1 MIHKRSLNLTAR
13 IVVIFAISL
22 FRAAIIPAAPQV
34 DQIQP
39 EVTYFHD
46 DIQAVLQI
54 EKLIQAENWPQMA
67 TVTDEFLANSL
78 SRTVPF
84 SISVDSQTTVLSSA
98 NSRVFALNKLSQWF
112 SKYPEALVAYQDY
125 VSSRAESQYQD
136 ASRSLISVERFID
149 RYAFS
154 RQGQIALMTLGDY
167 YYLDG
172 RIQEAK
178 LTWSRLLSDANRP
191 KKTNNR
197 NTVLK
202 NHDETTNAWRYP
214 NPSVDQAGVLARLLI
229 LEIINGTAAD
239 TANKID
245 KFKSRWPNATF
256 EINGK
261 KVTWS
266 YWLESQF
273 KHDPTF
279 DAVTMQQSETDPDI
293 VDTAMQQLWS
303 ATENDSWR
311 KLSDRFSEIC
321 LPSGRTFSLLRRI
334 KPVIIN
340 DQMLWQSGHS
350 VRSVDIRTGKASF
363 PTGTPWDEDNTM
375 KGTIWRLSSEIDTNV
390 KASIEQCTGI
400 PEFEI
405 IPAGNRVFA
414 RVGDPLI
421 AAQRNTT
428 NASSQIVGLDLM
440 REGRVVA
447 GFPLRPPSSSFE
459 FLGSPIVDETGIFI
473 VLQKSVG
480 TQVEIHIAH
489 YDGKIANTNEPAI
502 PRWITL
508 IARGE
513 TYGQYCAGNISTS
526 VLSNNG
532 GSVIFGGMLGTV
544 ASIKKADGRIQWLV
558 RYPRSPL
565 TDQSPDHQML
575 NYFRAQAPVTHSEQL
590 LVMPADFA
598 DILCIDS
605 NSGHV
610 IWRQEL
616 PDAVYALGEDDQ
628 HYFVSGDRLY
638 WLNKKTGDIVTSYPG
653 YQGTVSLGDARG
665 AVRGIGRGI
674 VSKNSIAFPINRK
687 IVLFDRR
694 LTFDSRTNT
703 KVPRIK
709 RVLHLPEHV
718 NQLSEIN
725 YHRGILL
732 VVGDKKITA
741 FR

>member
-1 MIHKRSLNLTAR
+1 MIHKRALNLTAR
-13 IVVIFAISL
+13 IVVVFAISL
-22 FRAAIIPAAPQV
+22 FRAAITPAAPQV

-67 TVTDEFLANSL
+67 TVTDQFLSNALN
-78 SRTVPF
+78 RTAPF
-84 SISVDSQTTVLSSA
+84 SISVDSQAKVLCSA

-112 SKYPEALVAYQDY
+112 SKYPEALAAYQDY
-125 VSSRAESQYQD
+125 VSSRAENQYED
-136 ASRSLISVERFID
+136 ASRSLFSVERFID

-178 LTWSRLLSDANRP
+178 VTWSRLLSDANRP
-191 KKTNNR
+191 RKTTNR

-202 NHDETTNAWRYP
+202 NRDETTDAWRYP
-214 NPSVDQAGVLARLLI
+214 NPSIDQASVLARLLV
-229 LEIINGTAAD
+229 LEIINGAPAGAAK
-239 TANKID
+239 KID
-245 KFKSRWPNATF
+245 EFKSRWPNATF

-273 KHDPTF
+273 KRDPKF
-279 DAVTMQQSETDPDI
+279 DAVPEQQSESDPDI

-303 ATENDSWR
+303 ATENNSWR

-321 LPSGRTFSLLRRI
+321 LPSGRSFSLQRRI
-334 KPVIIN
+334 KPVIID
-340 DQMLWQSGHS
+340 DQVLWQSGKS
-350 VRSVDIRTGKASF
+350 IRSVEIKTGQTSF
-363 PTGTPWDEDNTM
+363 PTGTSWDEDTTM
-375 KGTIWRLSSEIDTNV
+375 KGTIWRLNSEFDTDDI
-390 KASIEQCTGI
+390 SPIEQCTGI

-405 IPAGNRVFA
+405 IPAGNHVFA
-414 RVGDPLI
+414 RVGDPLV
-421 AAQRNTT
+421 AAKRNSTSS
-428 NASSQIVGLDLM
+428 SSQIVGLDLM
-440 REGRVVA
+440 REGRVLA

-459 FLGSPIVDETGIFI
+459 FLGSPIVDETGIFV

-480 TQVEIHIAH
+480 TQIEIHIAH

-508 IARGE
+508 VARGE
-513 TYGQYCAGNISTS
+513 THGQYCAGNFSRS
-526 VLSNNG
+526 VLSNKN
-532 GSVIFGGMLGTV
+532 GSVIFGGILGTV

-575 NYFRAQAPVTHSEQL
+575 NYFRAEALFSDSEQL
-590 LVMPADFA
+590 LVMPADFP

-605 NSGHV
+605 ISGHV

-628 HYFVSGDRLY
+628 HFFVSGDRLY
-638 WLNKKTGDIVTSYPG
+638 WLNKKSGEIVTSYPG
-653 YQGTVSLGDARG
+653 YQGTVSLGDSRG
-665 AVRGIGRGI
+665 ATRGIGKGM
-674 VSKNSIAFPINRK
+674 VCDNTIAFPINRK
-687 IVLFDRR
+687 ILLFDQK
-694 LTFDSRTNT
+694 LTTDPRTNT
-703 KVPRIK
+703 RVPRIK
-709 RVLHLPEHV
+709 RVLHVPENV
-718 NQLSEIN
+718 NQLSEIHF
-725 YHRGILL
+725 HRGTLL